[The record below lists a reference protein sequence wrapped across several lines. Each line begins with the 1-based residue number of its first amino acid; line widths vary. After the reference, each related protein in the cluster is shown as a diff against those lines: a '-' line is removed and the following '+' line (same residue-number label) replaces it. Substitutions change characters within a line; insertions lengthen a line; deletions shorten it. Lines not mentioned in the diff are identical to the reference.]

1 LSHHCSVFSQFLKL
15 VPRHEFA
22 ELAKTHHQGRRL
34 RSMSRWSQFVALSM
48 GQLSGR
54 HSLRDVVLNMAAQRP
69 QLYHL
74 GIKPVARSSLA
85 RVNERQPYVLYEAL
99 FGRLYERCRGL
110 APRHRLRFKNKLYS
124 LDASL
129 IDLSLKVFPWAHYA
143 LGKAAMKLHVGLD
156 HDGYLPA
163 FATIT
168 EGRVSDMEVARTLRF
183 AKGSMLVFDK
193 GYPDYDWFKSLTKKG
208 IFFVT
213 RARSNIKCETIK
225 DHQVVDN
232 QGVESDQTI
241 RLTGTKA
248 QRQTLPKLRRVT
260 YTDQETGKRY
270 VFLSNVFHLGARTI
284 ADIYKARWQVELF
297 FKWIKQN
304 LKIKAFLGTSKNA
317 ILTQIWVAL
326 CVTLLLAYL
335 KLISKTGQSAQAV
348 LRLLQLNLF
357 LRRNLFDLVTG
368 RPPDPPQTDP
378 RQQVLPV

>member
-1 LSHHCSVFSQFLKL
+1 
-15 VPRHEFA
+15 
-22 ELAKTHHQGRRL
+22 
-34 RSMSRWSQFVALSM
+34 MSRWSQFVALSM

-368 RPPDPPQTDP
+368 RPPDPPKTDP
-378 RQQVLPV
+378 RQQALAV

>member
-1 LSHHCSVFSQFLKL
+1 
-15 VPRHEFA
+15 
-22 ELAKTHHQGRRL
+22 
-34 RSMSRWSQFVALSM
+34 M
-48 GQLSGR
+48 
-54 HSLRDVVLNMAAQRP
+54 
-69 QLYHL
+69 
-74 GIKPVARSSLA
+74 
-85 RVNERQPYVLYEAL
+85 
-99 FGRLYERCRGL
+99 

-260 YTDQETGKRY
+260 YTDQETG
-270 VFLSNVFHLGARTI
+270 
-284 ADIYKARWQVELF
+284 
-297 FKWIKQN
+297 
-304 LKIKAFLGTSKNA
+304 
-317 ILTQIWVAL
+317 
-326 CVTLLLAYL
+326 
-335 KLISKTGQSAQAV
+335 
-348 LRLLQLNLF
+348 
-357 LRRNLFDLVTG
+357 
-368 RPPDPPQTDP
+368 
-378 RQQVLPV
+378 